1 MRKRTPWPKVRGME
15 NELLDWLQ
23 TQYSGRFWGL
33 VGIEV
38 VAAERGEV
46 TYHVA
51 LRADHMNTNEV
62 AHGGVISS
70 LIDSSAGGATRTVRT
85 VAEIAARPHATSDLH
100 VTYLAPGIGTELRA
114 VAKVVKAGR
123 TAIFTE
129 VEVTDDRGRAVA
141 RGLVTFV
148 IGGKRQGATE

>member
-1 MRKRTPWPKVRGME
+1 ME
-15 NELLDWLQ
+15 KDLLDSLQ
-23 TQYSGRFWGL
+23 TEYSGRFWGL
-33 VGIEV
+33 VGIEIV
-38 VAAERGEV
+38 TAQRGVV
-46 TYHVA
+46 TYRIA
-51 LRADHMNTNEV
+51 LRPDHMNTNEV

-70 LIDSSAGGATRTVRT
+70 LIDSAAGGATRTVRT
-85 VAEIAARPHATSDLH
+85 LAEIATRPHATSDLH

-129 VEVTDDRGRAVA
+129 VEVTNDRGRTVA

-148 IGGKRQGATE
+148 IGGRRQDSTE

>member
-1 MRKRTPWPKVRGME
+1 ME
-15 NELLDWLQ
+15 KDLLDSLQ
-23 TQYSGRFWGL
+23 TEYSGRFWGL
-33 VGIEV
+33 VGIEIV
-38 VAAERGEV
+38 TAQRGVV
-46 TYHVA
+46 TYRIA
-51 LRADHMNTNEV
+51 LRPDHMNTNEV

-70 LIDSSAGGATRTVRT
+70 LIDSAAGGATRTVRT

-129 VEVTDDRGRAVA
+129 VEVTNDRGRTVA

-148 IGGKRQGATE
+148 IGDRRQDSTE

>member
-1 MRKRTPWPKVRGME
+1 ME

-23 TQYSGRFWGL
+23 TQYAGRFWGL
-33 VGIEV
+33 MGIEI
-38 VAAERGEV
+38 VAAERGVV
-46 TYHVA
+46 TYRIA
-51 LRADHMNTNEV
+51 LRPDHMNTNNV

-70 LIDSSAGGATRTVRT
+70 LIDSAAGGAVRTVRT

-100 VTYLAPGIGTELRA
+100 VTYLAPGIGTELTA
-114 VAKVVKAGR
+114 VARVAKAGR

-129 VEVTDDRGRAVA
+129 VEAVDDRGRTVA

-148 IGGKRQGATE
+148 IGGGRQDGAE